1 VLHFVPSRSTS
12 DLVKSWDGSHVV
24 KKAMNRILV
33 IAAVVAIIGV
43 AAVGSILLV
52 SLASSSSSSSSSS
65 STPDCAGLLTIL
77 SAGPLIASSP
87 SPLPARND
95 NAFGFNL
102 TQSSAIQGS
111 FNSSL
116 PVSFY
121 LLTANQYSQWA
132 HLVEPTPDSAY
143 QITKPVN
150 YTVGIEN
157 ITQYALNVTVT
168 SGSYDGLFLNF
179 NNVNGSIALT
189 TDWTEC
195 PTQSP

>member
-1 VLHFVPSRSTS
+1 
-12 DLVKSWDGSHVV
+12 
-24 KKAMNRILV
+24 MNRILV
-33 IAAVVAIIGV
+33 IAAIVVIIGV
-43 AAVGSILLV
+43 AGVASILLV
-52 SLASSSSSSSSSS
+52 SLSSSASSSSTSG
-65 STPDCAGLLTIL
+65 CAGLLTIL

-102 TQSSAIQGS
+102 TKSSMIQGS

-121 LLTANQYSQWA
+121 LLTASQYTEWA
-132 HLVEPTPDSAY
+132 HLVEPTPNSAY
-143 QITKPVN
+143 QIMKPVN

-157 ITQYALNVTVT
+157 TTQYALNVTV
-168 SGSYDGLFLNF
+168 SAGSYDGLFLNF
-179 NNVNGSIALT
+179 NDVNGSITLT